1 MPDLDDAALE
11 GRLRGVLKDH
21 LGALPLDLT
30 VEALDRRREARGV
43 ARRFRRGRGI
53 TVLAAA
59 AIVLVGGA
67 LAAGSGVVRLPSIVR
82 PVPSASFA
90 ALVTAPVPTWPA
102 GWTTPCWEA
111 ASTVDIASQGSVTL
125 SGTTLTLDYT
135 LPAELGLNAASANG
149 AVGFGMPNG
158 FPQSFSGGN
167 GIVVADVSEAVRHGS
182 LVEQPILGTD
192 AESFLRDL
200 DVAFPYQDKIIDFKV
215 DEVVPTEIAKMPA
228 WSATISVPDDV
239 SMWSHIDTLRGGGRG
254 CAVEFGMA
262 NRVWVMDVGPSVVLV
277 QAWASDDVALQK
289 WLPDA
294 TRLVDALRFRSDAP

>member
-1 MPDLDDAALE
+1 MPELDDAALE

-30 VEALDRRREARGV
+30 VEALARRREARGV
-43 ARRFRRGRGI
+43 ARRSGRGRGI
-53 TVLAAA
+53 TLLAAA

-82 PVPSASFA
+82 PVPSPSFA
-90 ALVTAPVPTWPA
+90 TAPVPTWPTRWA
-102 GWTTPCWEA
+102 APCWEA

-125 SGTTLTLDYT
+125 PGTTVTIDYA
-135 LPAELGLNAASANG
+135 LPAEFGLDAASANG
-149 AVGFGMPNG
+149 FVGFGMPHG
-158 FPQSFSGGN
+158 LPQKFSGGH
-167 GIVVADVSEAVRHGS
+167 GVVVADVSEAVRHGS

-215 DEVVPTEIAKMPA
+215 DDVVPTEIAKMPA

-254 CAVEFGMA
+254 CAAEFGMA

-277 QAWASDDVALQK
+277 QAWASDDLALQK